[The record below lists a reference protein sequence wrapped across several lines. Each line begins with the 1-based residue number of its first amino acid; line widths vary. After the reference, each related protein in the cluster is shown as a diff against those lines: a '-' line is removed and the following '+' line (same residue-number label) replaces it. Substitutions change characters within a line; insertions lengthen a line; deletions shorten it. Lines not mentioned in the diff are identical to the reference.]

1 LNEFD
6 AEAYRLW
13 LKREELRD
21 LEQVA
26 RRNRR
31 LIENGDPEC
40 EQVISALEA
49 GWRGEGR

>member
-1 LNEFD
+1 MREFD

-13 LKREELRD
+13 LEREELRD

-40 EQVISALEA
+40 EAVISALET
-49 GWRGEGR
+49 GWHGEER